1 MIDGGDKQIDAV
13 QLTMGSGTI
22 KIPVIAF
29 SVEQV
34 FEPESLR
41 LDFMATLVD
50 GDGDNQQDPF
60 SVLLV

>member
-1 MIDGGDKQIDAV
+1 
-13 QLTMGSGTI
+13 MGSGTI

-41 LDFMATLVD
+41 PDFMATLVD